1 MASNLPR
8 PPTSKPG
15 SSGVSTN
22 RRTENVS
29 YQSSRITRTMKLPQ
43 GAIKRLSVA
52 MLLDQSV
59 RWEGSGKNL
68 RKVLVPPSAEA
79 MKSVRDVVAAI
90 VGLDEQRGDKITVET
105 LPFEET
111 LNQQAPDALAGTPPP
126 GGKTTKWENWMQ
138 QPLLLPIALA
148 SGLVLIIGIAFL
160 VIRSL
165 IKKPSAGTA
174 EMTKQLPSATAS
186 PVIPSGNATDLF
198 AAQMAERAVE
208 QQRADIA
215 ALAAIKIPLV
225 KTKKTELLAKQV
237 RDVTQ
242 KDPVPASQVL
252 QNWIHER
259 T

>member
-1 MASNLPR
+1 
-8 PPTSKPG
+8 
-15 SSGVSTN
+15 
-22 RRTENVS
+22 
-29 YQSSRITRTMKLPQ
+29 
-43 GAIKRLSVA
+43 
-52 MLLDQSV
+52 
-59 RWEGSGKNL
+59 
-68 RKVLVPPSAEA
+68 
-79 MKSVRDVVAAI
+79 
-90 VGLDEQRGDKITVET
+90 
-105 LPFEET
+105 
-111 LNQQAPDALAGTPPP
+111 
-126 GGKTTKWENWMQ
+126 
-138 QPLLLPIALA
+138 
-148 SGLVLIIGIAFL
+148 
-160 VIRSL
+160 
-165 IKKPSAGTA
+165 
-174 EMTKQLPSATAS
+174 MTKQLPSATAS